1 MQLKLNLHTVV
12 NLRAVPSGI
21 NMYLY
26 ITFPF
31 DGASYSYSF
40 NNVTVEST
48 INYNNKSDIVS
59 LVIICISYNLL

>member
-1 MQLKLNLHTVV
+1 
-12 NLRAVPSGI
+12 
-21 NMYLY
+21 MYLY